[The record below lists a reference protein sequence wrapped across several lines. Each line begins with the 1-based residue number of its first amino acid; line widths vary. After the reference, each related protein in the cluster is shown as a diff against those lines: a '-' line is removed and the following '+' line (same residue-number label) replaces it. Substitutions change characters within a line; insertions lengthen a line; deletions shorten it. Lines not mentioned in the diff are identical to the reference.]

1 MPGAVRRRG
10 ESLVTCRAAAP
21 CTYELDR
28 ARMKYYYI
36 IAGLSSK
43 LKLQG
48 CAVRQERTND
58 ESGTL
63 LVFGYLGVTVP
74 AAS

>member
-1 MPGAVRRRG
+1 
-10 ESLVTCRAAAP
+10 
-21 CTYELDR
+21 
-28 ARMKYYYI
+28 MKYYYI